1 MILSDRDIISDDR
14 KEGCAME
21 LSDLRIFQAIAE
33 ESSISGAAKRL
44 DYVQSNV
51 TARLR
56 KLEDELGVLL
66 FYRNGKGITIT
77 EHGAILRQYADS
89 IIQLADEAIAVLQDQ
104 DTPAGTLRIGVVETV
119 TCGNFMNLIAAYQ
132 TENRDVALRLETGT
146 TFELMDKVKRYE
158 LDAALVAG
166 DLSSTDFVL
175 DYLQTDELALLSRR
189 EISAPELQVQKW
201 AVSPKGCPFRR
212 KLEQWL
218 RDEGLTLEDYI
229 EISSLETILSS
240 VKEGLTVTILPES
253 VLTGSYEHLHVTPV
267 PEHYRYIETGLIRRK
282 DKYLSRAYKAFAE
295 LLQKQGL

>member
-1 MILSDRDIISDDR
+1 
-14 KEGCAME
+14 ME